1 MVINV
6 LTGAGVENLTVSAAP
21 GIAIDIANGIPIYPP
36 YEGAT
41 QITPNDNEQTLQT
54 AGRYI
59 PGNIVV
65 SRIPQ
70 TEYAHITYD
79 HLQNIRVW

>member
-6 LTGAGVENLTVSAAP
+6 STSAAP
-21 GIAIDIANGIPIYPP
+21 GIAIDITSGMPDYPP
-36 YEGAT
+36 YDGDTE
-41 QITPNDNEQTLQT
+41 ITPSDETQTLIT
-54 AGRYI
+54 VGRYI
-59 PGNIVV
+59 PRNITVKP
-65 SRIPQ
+65 IPN